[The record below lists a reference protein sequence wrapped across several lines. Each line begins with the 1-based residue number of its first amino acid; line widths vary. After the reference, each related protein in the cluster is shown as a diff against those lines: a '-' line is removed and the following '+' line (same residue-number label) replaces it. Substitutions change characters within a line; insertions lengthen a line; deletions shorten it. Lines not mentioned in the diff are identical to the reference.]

1 MFLHLYDSKAS
12 VYYASGLLLWVFIT
26 LISCKLFRRI
36 ELGSVCLSL
45 RSFLCLCPCVRL
57 SVRPSVCWLVRP
69 CASVCPSVR
78 PASDLFVGVSLSVCP
93 SVCFCVCLSVS
104 LSVRPSVCLS
114 LSVLL
119 SVCLSVCVCP
129 SVCPSVCLSVFL
141 SVCRLPVHSS
151 VYVCPSIRLSI
162 RLQNQTKTLKLQ
174 SERGLNE
181 ESFCRILCPCLAKC
195 EWFLIYFY
203 LSWLLLST
211 MRLFAKAIQV
221 TKIT

>member
-57 SVRPSVCWLVRP
+57 FVRPSVCWLVRP
-69 CASVCPSVR
+69 CASVCPSVC
-78 PASDLFVGVSLSVCP
+78 LFV
-93 SVCFCVCLSVS
+93 
-104 LSVRPSVCLS
+104 SVRPFVR
-114 LSVLL
+114 LSVGLL
-119 SVCLSVCVCP
+119 VCP